1 MDTTLSRSSSLTSA
15 IQLPR
20 YQEQNSPLTL
30 RQGLAEYYASN
41 PNLINTDEASTAEIG
56 AYIRNHD
63 VTHVVFGTT
72 TTLADEFLQ
81 DMWTFLG
88 VDINKKNYIF
98 DFLPSDE
105 SKQLFGSLQLWSTIK
120 AIALTTPLLPKL
132 IWRSRQMSKKWSWQ
146 NWEKYLDFPLAEIR
160 QEFNIRVLG
169 ATS

>member
-1 MDTTLSRSSSLTSA
+1 MDTTLPRSLPSTSA
-15 IQLPR
+15 IPSPR

-56 AYIRNHD
+56 DYIRNHD

-105 SKQLFGSLQLWSTIK
+105 SKQLFGALKLGESIK
-120 AIALTTPLLPKL
+120 AIALTIPLLPKL
-132 IWRSRQMSKKWSWQ
+132 IWRSRKMNKKWSWQ
-146 NWEKYLDFPLAEIR
+146 NWQSYLDRPLGEIR
-160 QEFNIRVLG
+160 QEFNILVL
-169 ATS
+169 AH

>member
-1 MDTTLSRSSSLTSA
+1 MDTTLSSTLTSTSEFKS
-15 IQLPR
+15 LR

-30 RQGLAEYYASN
+30 RQGLAEYYSSN

-98 DFLPSDE
+98 DFLPSEE
-105 SKQLFGSLQLWSTIK
+105 SKQLFGSLKLGESIK
-120 AIALTTPLLPKL
+120 AIALTIPLLPKL
-132 IWRSRQMSKKWSWQ
+132 IWRSQKMSKKWSWQ
-146 NWEKYLDFPLAEIR
+146 NWESYLDIPLGEIR
-160 QEFNIRVLG
+160 QEFKILVLEK
-169 ATS
+169 